1 MQTKPL
7 LEEIIIRNQLHPGDV
22 GYVIHLHG
30 SLYKKEYGYGLE
42 FERYVAKGF
51 VEFLD
56 TYDPMKDTVWVCE
69 HREQIIGFLS
79 LMHRGDASA
88 QLRFFLLLPSY
99 RGIGLGTKLMSALD
113 ARLRILRH
121 KHCYLWTTDEQ
132 LEAARLYT
140 RAGFVLTEEKASTA
154 FGKPL
159 KEQRY
164 DLFL

>member
-56 TYDPMKDTVWVCE
+56 TYDPIKD
-69 HREQIIGFLS
+69 IANKS
-79 LMHRGDASA
+79 L
-88 QLRFFLLLPSY
+88 
-99 RGIGLGTKLMSALD
+99 
-113 ARLRILRH
+113 
-121 KHCYLWTTDEQ
+121 
-132 LEAARLYT
+132 
-140 RAGFVLTEEKASTA
+140 A
-154 FGKPL
+154 FS
-159 KEQRY
+159 R
-164 DLFL
+164 